1 MSAPIS
7 IRLIQEDDLPQIL
20 SIYNDI
26 ILTTTAVYDYEPHS
40 LAMRR
45 QWYEA
50 KKRDGFPVFVAER
63 DGRVIGF
70 SSFGPFRAWA
80 AYAFS
85 VENSIY
91 VAKDS
96 RGKGIGKM
104 LLAPLIHAATEKSF
118 HVIVAGIDATNL
130 ASLQL
135 HRSFGF
141 EEVAHFKQV
150 GFKFGKWLDL
160 KFMELILEGSGRHPG
175 D

>member
-96 RGKGIGKM
+96 RGKGIGRM